1 MSFILGFDKPLRQ
14 GSTTYRFLILQFRS
28 DDMKQVDLKITNKDE
43 LSHIHK
49 ELQES
54 YNGNYYEIVAKLFKM
69 IVGINIV
76 IPGDFKTSNNH
87 SALRCNVGNQEG
99 HLFPLNKS

>member
-1 MSFILGFDKPLRQ
+1 LCL
-14 GSTTYRFLILQFRS
+14 
-28 DDMKQVDLKITNKDE
+28 
-43 LSHIHK
+43 
-49 ELQES
+49 
-54 YNGNYYEIVAKLFKM
+54 